1 MIKVSEAPE
10 SQIIRQEFFNKL
22 VFIENVEN
30 YYPMFKYVIETC
42 ARIQVG
48 NLVLCEDGY
57 FTDSEYLDNIRR
69 IEKAKELAIKTH
81 GEWTINMLEQS
92 KAQHSVRALVSS
104 VYSDIFGVELKGEL
118 Q

>member
-30 YYPMFKYVIETC
+30 YYAMFKYVIETC
-42 ARIQVG
+42 ARMQVG
-48 NLVLCEDGY
+48 NLVLCEEGY

-81 GEWTINMLEQS
+81 GEWTIKMFEQS
-92 KAQHSVRALVSS
+92 KTQHTPRTFVSS
-104 VYSDIFGVELKGEL
+104 VYSDIFGIELKGEV
-118 Q
+118 